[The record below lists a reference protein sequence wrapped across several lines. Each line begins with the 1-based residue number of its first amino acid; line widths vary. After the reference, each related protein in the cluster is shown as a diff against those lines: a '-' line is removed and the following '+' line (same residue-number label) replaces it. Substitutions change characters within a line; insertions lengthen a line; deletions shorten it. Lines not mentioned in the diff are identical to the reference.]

1 MAKLLMPVMDRYIGR
16 EVLLAI
22 LVVLAAFI
30 ALMTLFALLD
40 ELRDDEAGYTLARA
54 MWYVLLTTPR
64 RIYEVLPYVVF
75 LGALV
80 GLGNLAN
87 HSEIV
92 IFRTS
97 GVSAARTFVSVVYP
111 VLLCLTVG
119 IVIGEFVAP
128 RGEQLAE
135 TYKARALQDSE
146 EISLADGYWYRE
158 GRMVMHV
165 EGLGSHDELTG
176 LRQYWFGEDK
186 TLVRALT
193 ADRATYIAGNDSVAG
208 TWLLQN
214 VVETRFDGDNTI
226 RETSLRKNWEGQVDP
241 RVLSVRVLVDPRKL
255 SLFDLSYQIEYM
267 KREGL
272 NPSPYQLA
280 YWSKI
285 LQPFAV
291 LGLAL
296 IALGFVLGPL
306 REVSM
311 GVRISVGI
319 LVGLTFKYLQDLLA
333 PMSIVYDMPPALAV
347 LAPIL
352 GCWILGA
359 WGMRRLG

>member
-1 MAKLLMPVMDRYIGR
+1 MAMLFMPVMDRYIGR
-16 EVLLAI
+16 EVLRAI

-40 ELRDDEAGYTLARA
+40 ELREDEAGYTLARA

-80 GLGNLAN
+80 GLGSLAS

-111 VLLCLTVG
+111 AVLCLTIG
-119 IVIGEFVAP
+119 IFIGEVVAP

-135 TYKARALQDSE
+135 VYKTQALQDSE
-146 EISLADGYWYRE
+146 EITLAGGYWYRE
-158 GRMVMHV
+158 GRMVMYV
-165 EGLGSHDELTG
+165 AGLGGHNELTG
-176 LRQYWFGEDK
+176 LRQYWYGEDK
-186 TLVRALT
+186 ELVRALT
-193 ADRATYIAGNDSVAG
+193 ADRATYIAGNDSVEG

-214 VVETRFDGDNTI
+214 VVETRFEGGNTI
-226 RETSLRKNWEGQVDP
+226 RETARRKNWEGQVDP

-255 SLFDLSYQIEYM
+255 SLFDLSYQIQYM
-267 KREGL
+267 IREGL
-272 NPSPYQLA
+272 NPSTYQLA

-296 IALGFVLGPL
+296 LALGFVLGPL

-311 GVRISVGI
+311 GVRLSVGI
-319 LVGLTFKYLQDLLA
+319 LVGLGFKYLQDLLA
-333 PMSIVYDMPPALAV
+333 PMSIVYDLPPVLAV
-347 LAPIL
+347 LVPII

-359 WGMRRLG
+359 WGLRRLS

>member
-1 MAKLLMPVMDRYIGR
+1 
-16 EVLLAI
+16 
-22 LVVLAAFI
+22 
-30 ALMTLFALLD
+30 
-40 ELRDDEAGYTLARA
+40 
-54 MWYVLLTTPR
+54 
-64 RIYEVLPYVVF
+64 
-75 LGALV
+75 
-80 GLGNLAN
+80 
-87 HSEIV
+87 
-92 IFRTS
+92 
-97 GVSAARTFVSVVYP
+97 
-111 VLLCLTVG
+111 
-119 IVIGEFVAP
+119 
-128 RGEQLAE
+128 
-135 TYKARALQDSE
+135 
-146 EISLADGYWYRE
+146 
-158 GRMVMHV
+158 MVMHV

-176 LRQYWFGEDK
+176 LRQYWFDEDK

-214 VVETRFDGDNTI
+214 VVETRFDGDKTI